1 MFPVDCQ
8 CVGDRGYGVV
18 LQRQKERPN
27 TERGRRVISNYFM
40 GEGQLRWLAVV
51 TLFACIAMPSSVH
64 VSFVI
69 RTFVIYKATAVVSN
83 VDIVQIVKVAR
94 T

>member
-1 MFPVDCQ
+1 M
-8 CVGDRGYGVV
+8 
-18 LQRQKERPN
+18 
-27 TERGRRVISNYFM
+27 SNYVM
-40 GEGQLRWLAVV
+40 GEGQLWWLAVV
-51 TLFACIAMPSSVH
+51 TLFARIAMPSSVH

-83 VDIVQIVKVAR
+83 VDIVQVVKVAR